1 MTVAEWFDA
10 VEEGEWDRQMEMD
23 FSRAGRGNRLLQ
35 EVEADIAAG
44 RTKPMEEFWLKPKP
58 VANRASEFWLA
69 KPQRKSIS

>member
-1 MTVAEWFDA
+1 MTVADWFDA

-44 RTKPMEEFWLKPKP
+44 RTKPMEEFLAEAKTSSKS
-58 VANRASEFWLA
+58 SE
-69 KPQRKSIS
+69 